1 MEDRANAGTERKDKM
16 RTLCG
21 TILSALALAVPCF
34 GNPIFDGRIDR
45 MEFDA
50 NGDIKPVVMTE

>member
-1 MEDRANAGTERKDKM
+1 M

-21 TILSALALAVPCF
+21 TIIAAIAACAALVIAAPCF
-34 GNPIFDGRIDR
+34 GNLIFDGRIDS

-50 NGDIKPVVMTE
+50 NGDIKPVVMMQGHK

>member
-1 MEDRANAGTERKDKM
+1 M
-16 RTLCG
+16 RILCG
-21 TILSALALAVPCF
+21 TILAAAAACMVLTLTVPCF

-50 NGDIKPVVMTE
+50 NGDIKPVVMTEGQL